1 MRVELVH
8 QKALRWTRSR
18 CCRRPLKQEM
28 ECAFDQLWHAL
39 YDVQSRQTA
48 IETELQ
54 ELLWVMDDYH
64 TFKSMTVF
72 EVEQLKSAELSLG
85 RTLKAVGNIGVTGS
99 CLGVD
104 PQGLE

>member
-1 MRVELVH
+1 
-8 QKALRWTRSR
+8 
-18 CCRRPLKQEM
+18 
-28 ECAFDQLWHAL
+28 
-39 YDVQSRQTA
+39 
-48 IETELQ
+48 
-54 ELLWVMDDYH
+54 
-64 TFKSMTVF
+64 MTVF